1 VTKLYEAARQ
11 ARIKEAQAILA
22 RMKVRHPAAF
32 PFPPHPLKIGVRED
46 LIAAGWTDE
55 EVSTVLGY
63 YLKTKPY
70 LQSTYA
76 EGAFRIDL
84 NGCPTAPVQDHEAHW
99 ARATAQGGPFYAPA
113 RAR

>member
-1 VTKLYEAARQ
+1 MTTYEAFRQ

-22 RMKVRHPAAF
+22 RMKARHPAAF
-32 PFPPHPLKIGVRED
+32 PFPPRPLKIGVRED
-46 LIAAGWTDE
+46 LIAAGWTDA
-55 EVSTVLGY
+55 EVSAVLDY

-70 LQSTYA
+70 LLGTYA

-84 NGCPTAPVQDHEAHW
+84 NGCPTAPVQEHEAQW
-99 ARATAQGGPFYAPA
+99 ARATARGGPYYAPA